1 MKHLLHKLSSLR
13 LLTLLAVLLGM
24 GSSAAWADS
33 YKLVKSASELS
44 QNDIILITSGKDG
57 AVKALGPQTGNN
69 CPAKDITIS
78 SETITDKGD
87 AQEIVFDKTDVNG
100 YFTFNVGTDL
110 YLYAASSSSNH
121 LKTQASGAYWKI
133 LIDGSSYAATI
144 TDQSHQN
151 NRNLLK
157 YNSSSKL
164 FSCYSSGQADVF
176 IFKKVVI
183 TPAYTITAQSNNVDY
198 GTVSISGSTI
208 TATPAAG
215 YRYASSAYTVSPA
228 NSATVSQNGNEFS
241 VTPSEN
247 TTVTINFE
255 AIPTHTA
262 TFSINGNTDNTANFA
277 EGADIIFPNAPADID
292 GKTFVGWVTSTIDGT
307 TDEAPTFVT
316 SATMGT
322 SDVIYYAVFAY
333 ASGGG
338 SSEVVD
344 VLNYEWAGVTGTN
357 YSSWS
362 DNTATSSAVYAGNTA
377 GGNDAIQ
384 LRSNNNNSGIVTTTS
399 GGKATKVTV
408 EWNSKTSAGRTLNV
422 YGKNSAYSTASD
434 LYNSSNQGTLL
445 GTIVYETSTEL
456 TIDGDYEYIGIRSA
470 SGALYLDE
478 VQITWST
485 GGGVSYSDYCTTVA
499 AETVARPTI
508 EVAANPFLFSTTATI
523 TCVTEDAT
531 IYYSFDEEDWTE
543 YTGELKITSATTLY
557 AKAVKDEN
565 ESTVASVEITKNLAV
580 PTVAIDAE
588 GITNT
593 NVFTSTEAGSLA
605 AAVTYNDAAVEG
617 ATVTWSGDNDEVA
630 TIDDET
636 GAVTLVAAGTVTFT
650 ATYAGNSDYSE
661 KTASYVMTVTNQDP
675 NAPGTENNPYT
686 VAEAIDA
693 IDNDGDVTDVYVAG
707 IVSQVDSYNS
717 TYHSITYWIS
727 EDGTTTSQ
735 QFEVYSGKDI
745 DGADFSSKDDIQVGD
760 IVVIKGNIT
769 YYSKSSVYEFSSNNQ
784 LVSLSRKP
792 AATITV
798 EGGTEFNIDREN
810 NEEELQLTATANSG
824 ATVVFTVD
832 TENTTLDAGNYEFE
846 DGLLLVSGNTAGVI
860 VIKANAPATGNY
872 NAATEVTITVNILGV
887 KSDATIVVKNDNVAY
902 GSTYTIDD
910 SMIEGGDITVT
921 SSNESVATV
930 SGLTITPAAVGTT
943 TITVSTAENAE
954 YKAGSETFELT
965 VTAPEGKTTAVAGG
979 FVKVTSTED
988 ITDGQYLIVYEDG
1001 GVAFD
1006 GSLETLDAVG
1016 NTIEVTINESKIDA
1030 SDATKAAVF
1039 TIDAK
1044 AGTIQSASG
1053 FYIGQTSYANGLAT
1067 SEEESYAH
1075 SFEIDNDGNANIS
1088 MEVNS
1093 NNVSLRYNK
1102 ASNQTRF
1109 RYYKSGQE
1117 TIQLYKLNEA
1127 NLTATLNATTGYAT
1141 YCSAYPLDFSAT
1153 KGYSAWQIT
1162 DIKGTTISF
1171 DKVTGSVKG
1180 GTGLFLKGT
1189 PGATVT
1195 LTSVDSENTL
1205 DENLLEGTLAPTYVT
1220 EDEYYGLK
1228 GDNFVKVNSGI
1239 IPAGKAILDA
1249 DWIET
1254 SAGEVKAFT
1263 FIFNDVTT
1271 GVRTIETVSAEEAAK
1286 IFNLAG
1292 QRVDGSRF
1300 KVNGSGLKTGIYIVN
1315 GKKVLVK

>member
-1 MKHLLHKLSSLR
+1 M
-13 LLTLLAVLLGM
+13 
-24 GSSAAWADS
+24 
-33 YKLVKSASELS
+33 
-44 QNDIILITSGKDG
+44 
-57 AVKALGPQTGNN
+57 
-69 CPAKDITIS
+69 
-78 SETITDKGD
+78 
-87 AQEIVFDKTDVNG
+87 
-100 YFTFNVGTDL
+100 
-110 YLYAASSSSNH
+110 
-121 LKTQASGAYWKI
+121 
-133 LIDGSSYAATI
+133 
-144 TDQSHQN
+144 
-151 NRNLLK
+151 
-157 YNSSSKL
+157 
-164 FSCYSSGQADVF
+164 
-176 IFKKVVI
+176 
-183 TPAYTITAQSNNVDY
+183 
-198 GTVSISGSTI
+198 
-208 TATPAAG
+208 
-215 YRYASSAYTVSPA
+215 
-228 NSATVSQNGNEFS
+228 
-241 VTPSEN
+241 
-247 TTVTINFE
+247 
-255 AIPTHTA
+255 
-262 TFSINGNTDNTANFA
+262 
-277 EGADIIFPNAPADID
+277 
-292 GKTFVGWVTSTIDGT
+292 
-307 TDEAPTFVT
+307 
-316 SATMGT
+316 
-322 SDVIYYAVFAY
+322 
-333 ASGGG
+333 
-338 SSEVVD
+338 
-344 VLNYEWAGVTGTN
+344 
-357 YSSWS
+357 
-362 DNTATSSAVYAGNTA
+362 
-377 GGNDAIQ
+377 
-384 LRSNNNNSGIVTTTS
+384 
-399 GGKATKVTV
+399 
-408 EWNSKTSAGRTLNV
+408 
-422 YGKNSAYSTASD
+422 
-434 LYNSSNQGTLL
+434 
-445 GTIVYETSTEL
+445 
-456 TIDGDYEYIGIRSA
+456 
-470 SGALYLDE
+470 
-478 VQITWST
+478 
-485 GGGVSYSDYCTTVA
+485 
-499 AETVARPTI
+499 ARPTI